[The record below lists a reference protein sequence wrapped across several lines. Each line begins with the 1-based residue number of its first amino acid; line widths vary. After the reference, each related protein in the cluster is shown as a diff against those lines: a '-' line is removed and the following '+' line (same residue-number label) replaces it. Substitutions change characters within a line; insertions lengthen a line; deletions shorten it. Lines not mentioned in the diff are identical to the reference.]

1 MSSGEDGQ
9 LDLGVEQASTS
20 LRDEVRRLVAWAEH
34 TEIGDRAELAW
45 EPSAAAW
52 SAVSVGWDECPGALR
67 CPMGSS
73 CLAEDARARGE
84 EADVVV
90 VNTHLYGMHLAMNGS
105 LLPEHEVVVIDEAH
119 QFEEVVSATAGITLA
134 PSRFRFL
141 ARAVRSVI
149 ADPALTASLDDM
161 ADRWGEVIAGH
172 IGERLPKPLPDDLAE
187 ALALARGRIE
197 RASAALS
204 AVPA

>member
-1 MSSGEDGQ
+1 MGRVS
-9 LDLGVEQASTS
+9 
-20 LRDEVRRLVAWAEH
+20 RRAPAAPWA
-34 TEIGDRAELAW
+34 
-45 EPSAAAW
+45 
-52 SAVSVGWDECPGALR
+52 
-67 CPMGSS
+67 SS

-141 ARAVRSVI
+141 ARARS
-149 ADPALTASLDDM
+149 
-161 ADRWGEVIAGH
+161 
-172 IGERLPKPLPDDLAE
+172 
-187 ALALARGRIE
+187 AR
-197 RASAALS
+197 
-204 AVPA
+204 